1 MLRAAADA
9 EAQLPAPLGL
19 PAPIKPAPELL
30 GEILLEAGRPA
41 EAIASFETALR
52 RNANRS
58 LSVLGIARAAAASG
72 QADASRRRYTE
83 LLANFDGADADL
95 PALREARVAIVA
107 TTPTSAPA
115 SAMRSRLVVAIVA
128 LTILAAIVAS
138 VFART
143 RKRGPVARAPRK
155 AAAKR
160 RR

>member
-95 PALREARVAIVA
+95 PALREARAA
-107 TTPTSAPA
+107 LASTTPTSAPA
-115 SAMRSRLVVAIVA
+115 SAMRSRLVV
-128 LTILAAIVAS
+128 AIVAS